1 MRTLRFIVRAQ
12 GLSRD
17 PACDFGGLV
26 AGSAGYLKAYFA
38 LDAAWKG
45 CAVAASFWREGKEYA
60 VPVAGGEC
68 EIPAEALCGPVFAVS
83 LTGRRG
89 DAYRISTGRAYVRQE
104 VI

>member
-26 AGSAGYLKAYFA
+26 AGSEGYLKAYFA

-45 CAVAASFWREGKEYA
+45 CAVAASFWREGQEYA
-60 VPVAGGEC
+60 VPVVGGEC
-68 EIPAEALCGPVFAVS
+68 EIPPKALCGPVFAVS
-83 LTGRRG
+83 LTGRRDG
-89 DAYRISTGRAYVRQE
+89 YRISTGRAYVRQE
-104 VI
+104 VV